1 MRVYEYVPQ
10 ERDEALAFRNG
21 IFNQINT
28 THWEAMDCTGVVAR
42 EGERIVG
49 FIPLQF
55 RQQSLNPR
63 VAIPVVYEN
72 AVGVAEGLRGQ
83 GIGTQMI
90 DGAARFM
97 GDRVDA
103 LMVVRGGER
112 STGYRFYRKTGH
124 SDLSYACRYVWPAE
138 RSLPLDLRGEPTARG
153 QIALLD
159 RERWLEIE
167 PGLLALYQRHYGR
180 FGGGRRRGA
189 GYWREILGGHV
200 YCELEWRL
208 VVLRDGGGRL
218 AGYLVAAQGLASPSE
233 ELYIYEVVGETEGDA
248 ERLLRYACG
257 RGWHRHAERA
267 TGGEGLEAQTVVPMV
282 SLANPVRPLL
292 RRMGFVE
299 EVSTPH
305 IMVRVLRPDQIF
317 HRLADGS
324 DLLDTLSLTAWTPHR
339 TVLVNDPPHPRYTVQ
354 LETKE
359 SMLARLC
366 CCRLDLDAALEME
379 WVRWNGRDPGL
390 RRGLCEVFAFADWVQ
405 WFTDYV

>member
-1 MRVYEYVPQ
+1 MGGWLESEPPAR
-10 ERDEALAFRNG
+10 A
-21 IFNQINT
+21 
-28 THWEAMDCTGVVAR
+28 AR
-42 EGERIVG
+42 EGSGGSPAGPCQYAPATGV
-49 FIPLQF
+49 
-55 RQQSLNPR
+55 LN
-63 VAIPVVYEN
+63 
-72 AVGVAEGLRGQ
+72 L
-83 GIGTQMI
+83 
-90 DGAARFM
+90 
-97 GDRVDA
+97 
-103 LMVVRGGER
+103 
-112 STGYRFYRKTGH
+112 STG
-124 SDLSYACRYVWPAE
+124 P
-138 RSLPLDLRGEPTARG
+138 
-153 QIALLD
+153 IA
-159 RERWLEIE
+159 
-167 PGLLALYQRHYGR
+167 
-180 FGGGRRRGA
+180 
-189 GYWREILGGHV
+189 
-200 YCELEWRL
+200 
-208 VVLRDGGGRL
+208 
-218 AGYLVAAQGLASPSE
+218 VAATVATITFLPTSPGRGCTLRASECE
-233 ELYIYEVVGETEGDA
+233 EGTLEAAWGETEGDA

-366 CCRLDLDAALEME
+366 CCRLDLDAALDME